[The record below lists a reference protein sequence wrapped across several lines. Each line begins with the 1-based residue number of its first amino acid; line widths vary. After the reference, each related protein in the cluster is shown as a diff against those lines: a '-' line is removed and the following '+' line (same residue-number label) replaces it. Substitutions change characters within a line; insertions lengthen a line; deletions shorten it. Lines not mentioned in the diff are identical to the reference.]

1 MELVPEVDKE
11 ATITKV
17 RQFFNCADQYPQ
29 IRRRAWFAGIKS
41 PQVDVTGIHGSRKS
55 NVSEDMMIDYAMYAQ
70 AKRAVDIAIAGCS
83 NTGMFPSQQI
93 LRYRYIEQLDIQEV
107 KMHLGSKFGHDT
119 YKRADDYACYEFADV
134 MDGVSLAMCIDDELI
149 PKFIT
154 KTGTK
159 QEVIGNKSGSK
170 QELNRN

>member
-17 RQFFNCADQYPQ
+17 RQFFNHADQYPQ

-41 PQVDVTGIHGSRKS
+41 PQIDVTGIHGSRKS
-55 NVSEDMMIDYAMYAQ
+55 NASEDMMIDYAMYAQ
-70 AKRAVDIAIAGCS
+70 AKRAVDIAINGCS

-93 LRYRYIEQLDIQEV
+93 LRYHYVEQLDIQEV
-107 KMHLGSKFGHDT
+107 KMQLGSKFGHDT

-134 MDGVSLAMCIDDELI
+134 MDGVSLAMHVDRKLI
-149 PKFIT
+149 PKFIV
-154 KTGTK
+154 KK
-159 QEVIGNKSGSK
+159 REV
-170 QELNRN
+170 NRN

>member
-17 RQFFNCADQYPQ
+17 RQFFNHADQYPQ

-41 PQVDVTGIHGSRKS
+41 PQIDVTGIHGSRKS
-55 NVSEDMMIDYAMYAQ
+55 NASEDMMIEYAMYAQ
-70 AKRAVDIAIAGCS
+70 AKRAVDIAINGCS

-93 LRYRYIEQLDIQEV
+93 LRYHYVEQLDIQEV
-107 KMHLGSKFGHDT
+107 KMQLGSKFGHDT

-134 MDGVSLAMCIDDELI
+134 MDGVSLAMHVDRKLI
-149 PKFIT
+149 PKFIV
-154 KTGTK
+154 KK
-159 QEVIGNKSGSK
+159 REV
-170 QELNRN
+170 NRN

>member
-17 RQFFNCADQYPQ
+17 RQFFNHADQYPQ

-55 NVSEDMMIDYAMYAQ
+55 NASEDMMIDYAMYAQ

-93 LRYRYIEQLDIQEV
+93 LRYHYVEQLDIQEV
-107 KMHLGSKFGHDT
+107 KMQLGSKFGHDT

-134 MDGVSLAMCIDDELI
+134 MDGVSLAMHVDRKLI
-149 PKFIT
+149 PKFIV
-154 KTGTK
+154 KKREVNRKQSGTNR
-159 QEVIGNKSGSK
+159 EV
-170 QELNRN
+170 NRN

>member
-17 RQFFNCADQYPQ
+17 RQFFNHADQYPQ

-41 PQVDVTGIHGSRKS
+41 PQIDVTGIHGSRKS
-55 NVSEDMMIDYAMYAQ
+55 NASEDMMIDYAMYAQ
-70 AKRAVDIAIAGCS
+70 AKRAVDIAINGCS

-93 LRYRYIEQLDIQEV
+93 LRYHYVEQLDIQEV
-107 KMHLGSKFGHDT
+107 KMQLGSKFGHDT

-134 MDGVSLAMCIDDELI
+134 MDGVSLAMCIDNELI

-159 QEVIGNKSGSK
+159 QETIGNKSGSK
-170 QELNRN
+170 QELNGN

>member
-11 ATITKV
+11 TTITKV
-17 RQFFNCADQYPQ
+17 QQFFNHADQYPQ

-55 NVSEDMMIDYAMYAQ
+55 NASEDMMIDYAMYAQ

-134 MDGVSLAMCIDDELI
+134 MDGVSLAMCIDNELI

-159 QEVIGNKSGSK
+159 QETIGNKSGSK
-170 QELNRN
+170 QELNGN

>member
-11 ATITKV
+11 TTITKV

-29 IRRRAWFAGIKS
+29 IRRRAWFVGIKS

-55 NVSEDMMIDYAMYAQ
+55 NASEDMMIDYAMYAQ

-134 MDGVSLAMCIDDELI
+134 MDGVSLAMCIDNELI

-159 QEVIGNKSGSK
+159 QETIGNKSGSK
-170 QELNRN
+170 QELNGN

>member
-17 RQFFNCADQYPQ
+17 RQFFNHADQYPQ

-41 PQVDVTGIHGSRKS
+41 PQIDVTGIHGSRKS
-55 NVSEDMMIDYAMYAQ
+55 NASEDMMIDYAMYAQ

-134 MDGVSLAMCIDDELI
+134 MDGVSLAMCIDNELI

-159 QEVIGNKSGSK
+159 QETIGNKSGSK

>member
-17 RQFFNCADQYPQ
+17 RQFFNHADQYPQ

-55 NVSEDMMIDYAMYAQ
+55 NASEDMMIDYSMYAQ

-83 NTGMFPSQQI
+83 NTGMFPSQRI
-93 LRYRYIEQLDIQEV
+93 LRYRYVEQLDIQEV

-134 MDGVSLAMCIDDELI
+134 MDGVSLAMCIDSELI

-170 QELNRN
+170 QELNGN

>member
-1 MELVPEVDKE
+1 MPEVDKE

-17 RQFFNCADQYPQ
+17 RQFFNHADQYPQ

-55 NVSEDMMIDYAMYAQ
+55 NASEDMMIDYAMYAQ

-134 MDGVSLAMCIDDELI
+134 MDGVSLAMCIDNELI

-159 QEVIGNKSGSK
+159 QETIGNKSGSK
-170 QELNRN
+170 QELNGN

>member
-17 RQFFNCADQYPQ
+17 RQFFNHADQYPQ

-41 PQVDVTGIHGSRKS
+41 PQVDVTGIHGSRK
-55 NVSEDMMIDYAMYAQ
+55 NNASEDMMIDYAYYAQ
-70 AKRAVDIAIAGCS
+70 AKRAVDIAIKGCS

-93 LRYRYIEQLDIQEV
+93 LRYHYVEQLDIQEV
-107 KMHLGSKFGHDT
+107 KMNLGSKFGHDT

-134 MDGVSLAMCIDDELI
+134 MDGVSLAMHVDRKLI
-149 PKFIT
+149 PKFIV
-154 KTGTK
+154 KK
-159 QEVIGNKSGSK
+159 REV
-170 QELNRN
+170 NRN

>member
-11 ATITKV
+11 TTITKV

-55 NVSEDMMIDYAMYAQ
+55 NASEDMMIDYAYYAQ
-70 AKRAVDIAIAGCS
+70 AKRAVDIAIKGCS
-83 NTGMFPSQQI
+83 NTGMFPSQKI

-107 KMHLGSKFGHDT
+107 KMNLGSKFGHDT

-134 MDGVSLAMCIDDELI
+134 MDGVSRALCIDHKLV
-149 PKFIT
+149 PQFIV
-154 KTGTK
+154 KK
-159 QEVIGNKSGSK
+159 REV
-170 QELNRN
+170 NRN

>member
-1 MELVPEVDKE
+1 MELVPLVDKE

-17 RQFFNCADQYPQ
+17 RQFFADADQYPQ

-41 PQVDVTGIHGSRKS
+41 PQIDATGIHGSRKS
-55 NVSEDMMIDYAMYAQ
+55 NASEDMMIDYAYYAQ
-70 AKRAVDIAIAGCS
+70 AKRAVDIAIKGCS

-107 KMHLGSKFGHDT
+107 KMNLGSKFGHDT

-134 MDGVSLAMCIDDELI
+134 MDGVSLAMRVDRKLI
-149 PKFIT
+149 PKFIV
-154 KTGTK
+154 KK
-159 QEVIGNKSGSK
+159 REV
-170 QELNRN
+170 NRN